1 MQKTERGGSLTR
13 EDGKWRRRRDAERRG
28 RETEKQKNDGLE
40 FSCDRIQQPGQ
51 FNAGVSYE
59 IEETR

>member
-1 MQKTERGGSLTR
+1 MRNGEGAEMQRERG
-13 EDGKWRRRRDAERRG
+13 G

-51 FNAGVSYE
+51 FNADVSYE
-59 IEETR
+59 IGGTRQ

>member
-1 MQKTERGGSLTR
+1 MQKTGRGGSLTK
-13 EDGKWRRRRDAERRG
+13 EDEKWGRCRDAERG
-28 RETEKQKNDGLE
+28 ERETEKQKNDGLE